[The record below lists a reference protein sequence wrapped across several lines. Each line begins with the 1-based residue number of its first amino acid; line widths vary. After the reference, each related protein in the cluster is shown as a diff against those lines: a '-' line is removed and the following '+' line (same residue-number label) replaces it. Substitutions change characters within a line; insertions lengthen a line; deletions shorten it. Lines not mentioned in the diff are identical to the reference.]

1 MSTTAETSG
10 ASLSH
15 IRSAR
20 PGDTET
26 IFALLEQLAKSYT
39 PDRVAFDQNIG
50 SFLGD
55 DPGSLLLVAEDAAGQ
70 VRGYALTTINSLLHT
85 NGRSAQL
92 QELVVDEQVKGTGI
106 GTRLIEELE
115 RICRD
120 RGVKQLTVPSRRA
133 ASFYER
139 LGYQSTA
146 DFLKKTFD

>member
-1 MSTTAETSG
+1 V
-10 ASLSH
+10 
-15 IRSAR
+15 
-20 PGDTET
+20 ET

-39 PDRVAFDQNIG
+39 PDRGAFDQNIDA
-50 SFLGD
+50 FLD
-55 DPGSLLLVAEDAAGQ
+55 DNPGSVLLVAEDAHGT